1 MTSRGFARPFHGWW
15 VVIIGA
21 LVAFSSGPG
30 QSFIF
35 GVFLDSLIE
44 DTGLTRTAI
53 SGLYAIGTG
62 VSAFMV
68 FTVSR
73 LADRFGAR
81 TTLIGAATGLGIA
94 CFGMSWAHGALMV
107 FLAFSALRA
116 LGQGSM
122 TINATLLTAQWFVAK
137 RGRAVAVMGL
147 GFPLSAAILPPATR
161 FLIDTIGW
169 REAYMVLGV
178 MVWVLVLPG
187 AIFVV
192 RERPEDMGLHPDG
205 AAEAPAHE
213 VAAAA
218 EAAASQRPVVRPR
231 VLSSPRF
238 WLLALPL
245 ATPALVVTGLIFHQT
260 GIVEENGLTAQEAAA
275 LFIPYAFVSAGISML
290 AGFAVDRLGPKL
302 TFALSMSLLLAA
314 MLVAQV
320 MDTAVVA
327 IAYAM
332 LIGAANGI
340 SRIVQGVTWAHYYG
354 REGLGRVQGSAT
366 MVGIAASAFGPLPF
380 AWLETQLDG
389 FRAAILVMALM
400 PALAIVAV
408 LGARPPGEDS
418 PTGIAARQARER
430 AGRADSPT

>member
-1 MTSRGFARPFHGWW
+1 MTASEVRSGRLFYGWW
-15 VVIIGA
+15 VVLVGA

-44 DTGLTRTAI
+44 DTGLTRTTI
-53 SGLYAIGTG
+53 SALYAVGTG

-81 TTLIGAATGLGIA
+81 TTLIGAALGLGIA
-94 CFGMSWAHGALMV
+94 CFAMSWAQGAFMV

-122 TINATLLTAQWFVAK
+122 TINATLLTAQWFVTK

-147 GFPLSAAILPPATR
+147 GFPLSAAILPPVTR

-187 AIFVV
+187 ALFVV
-192 RERPEDMGLHPDG
+192 RERPESVGLYPDG
-205 AAEAPAHE
+205 ASEPPAQE

-218 EAAASQRPVVRPR
+218 AVAAGEAVARPR

-245 ATPALVVTGLIFHQT
+245 ATPSLVATGLIFHQT
-260 GIVEENGLTAQEAAA
+260 GIVEENGLTAQHAAA
-275 LFIPYAFVSAGISML
+275 LFIPYAIVSAGVSVV
-290 AGFAVDRLGPKL
+290 AGFAVDRLGPKRM
-302 TFALSMSLLLAA
+302 FAISMSLLLCA
-314 MLVAQV
+314 MLLAQV
-320 MDTAVVA
+320 MNSPLVA
-327 IAYAM
+327 IGYAM
-332 LIGAANGI
+332 LIGATNGTT
-340 SRIVQGVTWAHYYG
+340 RIVAGVTWAHYYG
-354 REGLGRVQGSAT
+354 RQGLGRVQGSAS
-366 MVGIAASAFGPLPF
+366 MIGIAASALGPLPY
-380 AWLETQLDG
+380 AWLQTQFDG
-389 FRAAILVMALM
+389 FRTGILIMALM
-400 PALAIVAV
+400 PAVAIVAV
-408 LGARPPGEDS
+408 LVARPPGQDS
-418 PTGIAARQARER
+418 PVRQVGHA
-430 AGRADSPT
+430 